1 MEALATEQWPVGR
14 ECELVR
20 ALEESLSRG
29 TGSGPQASLGALDS
43 SA

>member
-20 ALEESLSRG
+20 ALEESLLQGPRATARGSRG
-29 TGSGPQASLGALDS
+29 QVRRLV
-43 SA
+43 